1 MKYHTL
7 DTIISSQG
15 VMPDPAKI
23 SKVQSFPV
31 PCDITGVRQFIG
43 LASYYRRFVPKF
55 ADVAAPLRAL
65 TKEDTTFN
73 WTIACQRAFDE
84 LKGLLVSAPVLAY
97 PRFGLGAEFVLET
110 DASGVGLGAVL
121 SQTQKDNQLHPIAY
135 ASRSLDHSE
144 RNYSITELDTLAVVW
159 AARYFRPYLLGHH
172 TIVYTDNSACVS
184 VLGTARPSGKIARWA
199 LTIQELNL
207 TFRHRA
213 GKLNSNADALSR
225 HPTST
230 CGGECCCG
238 LDTCSSCDGACC
250 VDTDGSRDS
259 VSSTGLG
266 FEDVC
271 SGCGVYNGCG
281 CNFGSSGAPDTCC
294 TCGGVGISGDSQ
306 LCCCRSRE
314 DVEVELF
321 SGDNVLFVAENDQE
335 GVVR

>member
-7 DTIISSQG
+7 DTSSQG
-15 VMPDPAKI
+15 VMPDPTKI

-31 PCDITGVRQFIG
+31 PRDITGVREFIG
-43 LASYYRRFVPKF
+43 LASYYRHFVPKF

-65 TKEDTTFN
+65 TKKDITFN

-97 PRFGLGAEFVLET
+97 PRFGLGEEFVLET

-121 SQTQKDNQLHPIAY
+121 SQTQKDIQLHPIAY

-144 RNYSITELDTLAVVW
+144 RNYSITELETLAVVW

-184 VLGTARPSGKIARWA
+184 VLGTARPSGKIA
-199 LTIQELNL
+199 
-207 TFRHRA
+207 HRA
-213 GKLNSNADALSR
+213 GKLNSNADALS
-225 HPTST
+225 HNPTST

-238 LDTCSSCDGACC
+238 LDACSSCDGACC

-294 TCGGVGISGDSQ
+294 TRGGVGISGDSQ
-306 LCCCRSRE
+306 LCCRCSRE

-335 GVVR
+335 GVVKDDNRRPEVG